1 MDTAGTM
8 AVLPPGTPLM
18 AKTSEATRLFGM
30 SRTTLYRLRRD
41 HKDFKALTIKTGRD
55 VLFDVP
61 RVYEWLARFGG
72 AEIDG

>member
-1 MDTAGTM
+1 MELNA
-8 AVLPPGTPLM
+8 LPQGTPLM

-41 HKDFKALTIKTGRD
+41 HKDFKALTIKTGRE

-61 RVYEWLARFGG
+61 RVYEWFQQYGG
-72 AEIDG
+72 GEIE